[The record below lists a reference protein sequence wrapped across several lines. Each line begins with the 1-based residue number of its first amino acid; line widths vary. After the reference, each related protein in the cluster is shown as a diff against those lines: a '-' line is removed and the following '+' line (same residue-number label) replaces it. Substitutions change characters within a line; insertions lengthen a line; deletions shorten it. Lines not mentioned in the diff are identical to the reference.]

1 MDDQT
6 RNLFNIV
13 FQEAHVVD
21 FDFSQW
27 DRRLRLVVV
36 AGLFGENF
44 EGRGPLHNVDFIRV
58 KELSWHATNLDVV
71 LDSPEEHCQWVIM
84 DFHVGKQDQ
93 FDSIKLFSFSPTPT
107 MQVTCSDVQ
116 ISELDPDVV
125 DRVNPEWNR
134 PGCPLARPGF
144 EELLRMLKDQ
154 K

>member
-1 MDDQT
+1 MDAQT
-6 RNLFNIV
+6 RKLFNIV

-58 KELSWHATNLDVV
+58 KELSWHANHLGVV
-71 LDSPEEHCQWVIM
+71 LDSPEQHCQWVIM
-84 DFHVGKQDQ
+84 EFQVEKRLECY
-93 FDSIKLFSFSPTPT
+93 SIKLSGFGPTP
-107 MQVTCSDVQ
+107 MMEVTCSDVQ
-116 ISELDPDVV
+116 ISELDAGVV
-125 DRVNPEWNR
+125 DRVNPDWNR
-134 PGCPLARPGF
+134 PYCPLARPGF
-144 EELLRMLKDQ
+144 EKLLRMLKDQ